1 MPFGACTVMIAAVI
15 TPIRTAAA
23 NGVKRPRAISA
34 PPRNSAVPA
43 ARTWSQP
50 GRRPRLSN
58 SRAVPSRPPP
68 PKAPNSFWA
77 PWPTKSSP
85 TTRRRTSSARSIGDF
100 LRRSRGVGSKSSSR
114 ILARATN
121 SRKPGGW
128 ENRRDAPADQLARGA
143 TRLVG
148 FMELVDWPGGR
159 SYERAMLPGIAD
171 ADGSGRCRL
180 DAIARW
186 LQDIAYADV
195 VDAGFQGRGAWNLR
209 RTRIRVQAFPRFGEA
224 LELRT
229 FCSGI
234 GRFSAER
241 RTSIRGERG
250 ALEAVALWICLDPD
264 RGRPLRFPPEFISI
278 YEESA
283 GGRDAN
289 VRLRHS

>member
-1 MPFGACTVMIAAVI
+1 M
-15 TPIRTAAA
+15 
-23 NGVKRPRAISA
+23 
-34 PPRNSAVPA
+34 
-43 ARTWSQP
+43 
-50 GRRPRLSN
+50 
-58 SRAVPSRPPP
+58 
-68 PKAPNSFWA
+68 
-77 PWPTKSSP
+77 
-85 TTRRRTSSARSIGDF
+85 
-100 LRRSRGVGSKSSSR
+100 
-114 ILARATN
+114 
-121 SRKPGGW
+121 
-128 ENRRDAPADQLARGA
+128 
-143 TRLVG
+143 G

-195 VDAGFQGRGAWNLR
+195 VDAGFQGRGAWIVR

-289 VRLRHS
+289 VRLRHSDPPAEAERSTWLFRATEMDPAGHINNSHYWVPLEEELAGGPEPEALDAEIEYRDPAMPGEVALLRAGSSLWIASTERAVHASILRA